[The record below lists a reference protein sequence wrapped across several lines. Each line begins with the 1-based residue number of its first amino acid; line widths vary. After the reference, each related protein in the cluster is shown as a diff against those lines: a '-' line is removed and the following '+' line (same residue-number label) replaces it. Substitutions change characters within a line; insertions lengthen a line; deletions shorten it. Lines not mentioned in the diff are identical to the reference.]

1 MATLK
6 DIAKLAKVSVA
17 TVSRVLNYDET
28 LNVSPET
35 RQRIFE
41 AAEKLE
47 YKKHKKK
54 RKRKVNGKVGLYYS
68 YSLEEELLDP
78 YYLSIRISVE
88 KELRTKGYQLIKVFK
103 ESPQDVLK
111 EIEGLLCLGTF
122 KSDDIQTIKSF
133 NKPCVFIDSNP
144 DKEFFDSVEIDLES
158 ATRRALEYLF
168 DLGHRRIAFIGGEE
182 TDIFGNQKKDFRHLV
197 FEQFLKEKNCFD
209 GRFVKIGD
217 YTPESGYRFL
227 KELLNY
233 SPSPTAVFVA
243 NDTIAVGCYKAAHEL
258 NRRIPDDLSVVGFND
273 IPTAKYMVPPLT
285 TVKLE
290 TDIVGETAVDL
301 LFDQMNSKRDVSK
314 NVIIHTKL
322 IVRESAAPPRNN
334 GSMSNGIGE

>member
-28 LNVSPET
+28 LNVAPET

-47 YKKHKKK
+47 YKKYKKKK
-54 RKRKVNGKVGLYYS
+54 RSKVNGKVGLYYS

-78 YYLSIRISVE
+78 YYLSIRISVG
-88 KELRTKGYQLIKVFK
+88 KELRIKGYELIKVFK
-103 ESPQDVLK
+103 ETPQDILK
-111 EIEGLLCLGTF
+111 EIDGLLCLGTF
-122 KSDDIQTIKSF
+122 KSEDIQKIKSI

-197 FEQFLKEKNCFD
+197 FEQFLKEKKCFD
-209 GRFVKIGD
+209 ESYVKIGD
-217 YTPESGYRFL
+217 YTPKSGYHFL
-227 KELLNY
+227 KELMAY

-258 NRRIPDDLSVVGFND
+258 DLKIPDDLSLVGFND

-301 LFDQMNSKRDVSK
+301 LFDQINSKRDVAK

-322 IVRESAAPPRNN
+322 MVRESAAPPKNN
-334 GSMSNGIGE
+334 SSLSSSAGE